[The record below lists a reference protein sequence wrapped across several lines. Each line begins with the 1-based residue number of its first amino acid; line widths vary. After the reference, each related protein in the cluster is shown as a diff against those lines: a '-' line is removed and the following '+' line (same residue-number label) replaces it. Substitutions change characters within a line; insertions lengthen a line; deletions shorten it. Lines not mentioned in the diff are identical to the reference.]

1 MSRSQL
7 MTVTP
12 TAALVALLLTGCGG
26 DDDNDKTSA
35 ASAPATTETEKT
47 ATQQEAIP
55 AVVKV
60 SIGDNFYKPQ
70 DITIKRGQS
79 VKWKNDGAVPHTVTS
94 DSDSS
99 VKFDSSTLNP
109 KAVYA
114 LKPSTAG
121 KLTYYCTIHGKSQS
135 GTVTIER

>member
-1 MSRSQL
+1 
-7 MTVTP
+7 MTKRLT
-12 TAALVALLLTGCGG
+12 TIAACLACASLIAAGCGG
-26 DDDNDKTSA
+26 DDDDKASSATTTTTSA
-35 ASAPATTETEKT
+35 TTTAP
-47 ATQQEAIP
+47 QHEAVP
-55 AVVKV
+55 AVVEV

-70 DITIKRGQS
+70 DITIQRGQS

-114 LKPSTAG
+114 LKPSSAG
-121 KLTYYCTIHGKSQS
+121 KLTYYCTIHGKVQS
-135 GTVTIER
+135 GTVTVER